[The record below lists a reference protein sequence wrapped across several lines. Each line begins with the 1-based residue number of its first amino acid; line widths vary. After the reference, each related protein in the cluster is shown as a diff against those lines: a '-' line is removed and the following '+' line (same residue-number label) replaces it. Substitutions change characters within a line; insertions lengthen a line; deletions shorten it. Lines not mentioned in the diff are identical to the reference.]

1 MLFWCIWVTVFCIV
15 FFDNR
20 NCTIKSLIREKL
32 QEPMS
37 SYWNDGLTKKFIDW
51 KGSLKFHFR
60 FKFHLIREK
69 PQVSMSSCWENFQF
83 TIEHIQFFLKNWN
96 SLFKEIKQ
104 SLNVCHK
111 QFNKTTHGLKKH
123 SKTSLQV
130 QVQVSFLSL
139 WMKVLVKWWNE
150 TVSVEAIEK
159 LQGFSFKWWSST
171 ILSIIHNLTLE

>member
-20 NCTIKSLIREKL
+20 NCAIKSLIREKL

-51 KGSLKFHFR
+51 KGSLTFHFR
-60 FKFHLIREK
+60 FKCHLIREK
-69 PQVSMSSCWENFQF
+69 PQESVSFCWEDFQF
-83 TIEHIQFFLKNWN
+83 TIEHIQFFLKTWN

-123 SKTSLQV
+123 YETSLQV

-159 LQGFSFKWWSST
+159 LQVFSFKWWSST